1 MNTRMYSTYR
11 GRKLEDYEQRTLAYW
26 PNKKEREETIKFCLE
41 GISRKAFDKTFMGIL
56 EKDRLEAEKNG
67 KSWPEDFL

>member
-1 MNTRMYSTYR
+1 MKTKMYSTYR
-11 GRKLEDYEQRTLAYW
+11 GRKLEDHQQRILAYW

-41 GISRKAFDKTFMGIL
+41 GVSRKHFDKTFMGIL
-56 EKDRLEAEKNG
+56 EKDRLEAKKNG